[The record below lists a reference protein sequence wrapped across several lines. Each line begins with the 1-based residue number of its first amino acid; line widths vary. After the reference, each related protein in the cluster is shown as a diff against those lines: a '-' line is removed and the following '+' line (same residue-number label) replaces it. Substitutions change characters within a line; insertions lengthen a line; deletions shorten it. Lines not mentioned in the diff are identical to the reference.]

1 MIKDLSEG
9 EKKTLMAWF
18 IVAVIFLLI
27 LIVIKIINPDFSFQ
41 REKKIDYSKNKY
53 SVVTD
58 YNRYYTVTNAINKYY
73 SFINA
78 HEYESVY
85 HILDEEY
92 TKEKNVDKD
101 TVINI
106 ISDADKALSYRGGLM
121 CSKDIAKGITS
132 YIVKGDEIFMNS
144 SGVNKTI
151 YYEIILDGNKFHYSI
166 KPIEEEFFGGNCNG

>member
-1 MIKDLSEG
+1 MIKDLSES

-27 LIVIKIINPDFSFQ
+27 LIVIKIINPDFSF
-41 REKKIDYSKNKY
+41 KKKTDYSKNKY

-58 YNRYYTVTNAINKYY
+58 YNRYYTVSNAINKYY

-92 TKEKNVDKD
+92 TKGKNVDKD

-106 ISDADKALSYRGGLM
+106 ISDADKALSYKGGLM
-121 CSKDIAKGITS
+121 CSKDIASGITS
-132 YIVKGDEIFMNS
+132 YLVKGDEVFMNS
-144 SGVNKTI
+144 SDINKTI
-151 YYEIILDGNKFHYSI
+151 YYEVILDGNNFHYSI